1 MEKISLLIPTL
12 LILIIPYFRKI
23 YFCVDCRVNDQKV
36 AGRDLFFDF
45 LKGLAILAV
54 IFIHVAYANNKFTAD
69 GLNNSFVLVMN
80 NLARFAI
87 PFFFI
92 CSGILLSPINNVK
105 ELKDFYA
112 RKIWRIFLPY
122 LLCCLAFAFVLNQTL
137 GQFFY
142 NLLAGRADVPY
153 YFIIVLLQLYL
164 LYPLLSIAKA
174 NKYFLALF
182 FLLSLF
188 TNIAGVRYI
197 HGVPLCFDFL
207 FFFCYGLACRD
218 MFINY
223 KQKAQEQYFW
233 LSLVVLYFLLMFF
246 KLELYYNTRLFYGL
260 ALFNLLFIYRNYII
274 NNRLIFNHI
283 SKIGQNSLW
292 IYLLHFQI
300 VLAINKI
307 FYLLQVNL
315 YIRYFLVFVIATLLS
330 LLVAKAVQIVYDN
343 LINLIFDKPK
353 KGYARFA

>member
-1 MEKISLLIPTL
+1 M
-12 LILIIPYFRKI
+12 LILLVPYFRKI
-23 YFCVDCRVNDQKV
+23 YFCVDCPVNDQKV

-54 IFIHVAYANNKFTAD
+54 IFIHVAYANNKFTVD
-69 GLNNSFVLVMN
+69 GQNNSFVLVMN

-92 CSGILLSPINNVK
+92 CSGILLSPVNNVK

-137 GQFFY
+137 WQFFY
-142 NLLAGRADVPY
+142 NLVAGRADVPY

-164 LYPLLSIAKA
+164 LFPLLNIAKV
-174 NKYFLALF
+174 NKYFLFLS

-188 TNIAGVRYI
+188 CNIADVRFYY
-197 HGVPLCFDFL
+197 GVPLCFEFL
-207 FFFCYGLACRD
+207 FFFCYGMICRD
-218 MFINY
+218 RFLNNRVE
-223 KQKAQEQYFW
+223 KTEKYFW
-233 LSLVVLYFLLMFF
+233 IFLVALYFILMVFR
-246 KLELYYNTRLFYGL
+246 LEHYYNVRLFYGL

-274 NNRLIFNHI
+274 NNRLIFKHI

-307 FYLLQVNL
+307 SYLLQVNL
-315 YIRYFLVFVIATLLS
+315 FIRYFLVFVIATILS
-330 LLVAKAVQIVYDN
+330 LSVAKAVQIVYDN

-353 KGYARFA
+353 KRYARFA